1 MASVLVRH
9 AGDRHVGIADGL
21 QLLEVM
27 PRHDF
32 VEGGEV
38 LIEQTKQGI
47 PTGTWK
53 ADTVHSRVAFEVP
66 YAVATFTGE
75 VTDFEA
81 SLVDGKLSGS
91 AKIASIKVKE
101 ENLEAHLLAPDF
113 FDAEQHP
120 VVSFSGSDIKR
131 DGDKVEIDGEIT
143 IKGISQPAKI
153 TGTVNGPSV
162 DHFGANRIGFEL
174 ETKLDR
180 TKFDMNWNMPL
191 PNGEPALGNTV
202 TLKAELTLVA
212 QDA

>member
-1 MASVLVRH
+1 MST
-9 AGDRHVGIADGL
+9 
-21 QLLEVM
+21 
-27 PRHDF
+27 
-32 VEGGEV
+32 
-38 LIEQTKQGI
+38 IEETKQGI

-75 VTDFEA
+75 VPDFEA
-81 SLVDGKLSGS
+81 SLEDGKLTGT

-101 ENLEAHLLAPDF
+101 ENLEAHLLSPEF

-143 IKGISQPAKI
+143 IKGISQPAKL

-180 TKFDMNWNMPL
+180 TAYDIKWQMPL

>member
-1 MASVLVRH
+1 MST
-9 AGDRHVGIADGL
+9 
-21 QLLEVM
+21 
-27 PRHDF
+27 
-32 VEGGEV
+32 
-38 LIEQTKQGI
+38 IEQTEQGI
-47 PTGTWK
+47 PTGTWQ

-101 ENLEAHLLAPDF
+101 ENLEAHLLSPEF

-131 DGDKVEIDGEIT
+131 DGNKVEIDGEIT
-143 IKGISQPAKI
+143 IKGVSQPAKI
-153 TGTVNGPSV
+153 TGTANGPAV

-180 TKFDMNWNMPL
+180 TKFGMNWNMPL

>member
-1 MASVLVRH
+1 MST
-9 AGDRHVGIADGL
+9 
-21 QLLEVM
+21 
-27 PRHDF
+27 
-32 VEGGEV
+32 
-38 LIEQTKQGI
+38 IEQTKQGI
-47 PTGTWK
+47 PTGTWQ

-81 SLVDGKLSGS
+81 SLVDGKLAGS
-91 AKIASIKVKE
+91 AKIASIQVKE
-101 ENLEAHLLAPDF
+101 ENLQGHLLAPDF

-143 IKGISQPAKI
+143 IKGISQPATI

-180 TKFDMNWNMPL
+180 TKFGMNWNMPL